1 MSASGNFIKHRVTKI
16 GHLRQKARDNR
27 AGAAGALSGAPFV
40 YAKAKGDNPAK
51 LHKKLRFRGGG
62 CGSCWNPKKTK
73 KFLFF
78 NHYEQLE
85 GQNWVPE
92 HNFAEPVSLYL
103 RPAPEV
109 MAYTSGLVRKR
120 GRAVPAERRR
130 GGMPIFLKTFA
141 EGGIFRFFPL
151 LCPDPCVSFP
161 EFGNHGLRRKRRKR
175 SF

>member
-1 MSASGNFIKHRVTKI
+1 MSASGNFIKHRVTNI
-16 GHLRQKARDNR
+16 GHLRQKARNNR
-27 AGAAGALSGAPFV
+27 AGGAGALFGAPFV
-40 YAKAKGDNPAK
+40 YAKVKGDKLAE

-62 CGSCWNPKKTK
+62 CGPCWNPKKIK

-109 MAYTSGLVRKR
+109 MAYTSGLVPKR
-120 GRAVPAERRR
+120 EAAVPAGRRR
-130 GGMPIFLKTFA
+130 GGMPIFLTTLRRVAF
-141 EGGIFRFFPL
+141 FDFFPYY
-151 LCPDPCVSFP
+151 V
-161 EFGNHGLRRKRRKR
+161 RTRA
-175 SF
+175 